1 MKKSHMLAY
10 GVIAI
15 LFGVTG
21 AWVGQK
27 MKPAPDPLTMTPAA
41 GPAPAPGPAGTTA
54 GAANGAGSKDM
65 SGAVEALFEHWLPDD
80 KGTQQ
85 SLAQWQGK
93 PLLLNFW
100 APWCAPCVQEMPE
113 LSQLQSGGKYKDL
126 QVVGIGI
133 DTPTNIA
140 EFNKKFNIAYP
151 LLVGGSSG
159 TELSRMLGNAQ
170 GGLPFTV
177 LIGADGKVRKAYLG
191 RLNFEKL
198 EKDLATL

>member
-1 MKKSHMLAY
+1 MKKSHLLAY
-10 GVIAI
+10 GVIAV
-15 LFGVTG
+15 LFAATG
-21 AWVGQK
+21 AWVSQK
-27 MKPAPDPLTMTPAA
+27 TKPAPEPLTMTPA
-41 GPAPAPGPAGTTA
+41 PAAAPTPTAAPGTAPTGQDTT
-54 GAANGAGSKDM
+54 GV
-65 SGAVEALFEHWLPDD
+65 VEALFTQWLVDD

-85 SLAQWQGK
+85 ALAQWQGK

-133 DTPTNIA
+133 DTPANIA
-140 EFNKKFNIAYP
+140 EFNKKFKIAYP
-151 LLVGGSSG
+151 LLVGGSAG
-159 TELSRMLGNAQ
+159 TEMSRMLGNAQ

-177 LIGADGKVRKAYLG
+177 LIGADGTIRKAYLG

-198 EKDLATL
+198 EKDLAAL

>member
-1 MKKSHMLAY
+1 MKKSHLLAY
-10 GVIAI
+10 GVIAV
-15 LFGVTG
+15 LFAATG

-27 MKPAPDPLTMTPAA
+27 TKSAPDPLTMTPAPVPVLA
-41 GPAPAPGPAGTTA
+41 SAPASAAPPGPAASSGDT
-54 GAANGAGSKDM
+54 
-65 SGAVEALFEHWLPDD
+65 GAVEALFKQWMPDD

-85 SLAQWQGK
+85 AMAQWQGK

-113 LSQLQSGGKYKDL
+113 LSQLQTGGKYKNL

-140 EFNKKFNIAYP
+140 DFNKKFKIAYP
-151 LLVGGSSG
+151 LLVGGSTG
-159 TELSRMLGNAQ
+159 TELSRLLGNAQ

-198 EKDLATL
+198 EKDLAAL

>member
-1 MKKSHMLAY
+1 MKKSHLLAY
-10 GVIAI
+10 GVVAV
-15 LFGVTG
+15 LFAATG
-21 AWVGQK
+21 AWIGQK
-27 MKPAPDPLTMTPAA
+27 TKPAPEPVTMS
-41 GPAPAPGPAGTTA
+41 PAPTAAAATPTAAAPGSPDLT
-54 GAANGAGSKDM
+54 
-65 SGAVEALFEHWLPDD
+65 GAVEALFKQWMPDD

-85 SLAQWQGK
+85 ALAQWQGR

-113 LSQLQSGGKYKDL
+113 LSQLQTGGKFKDL

-140 EFNKKFNIAYP
+140 EFNKKFKIAYP
-151 LLVGGSSG
+151 LLVGGSGG
-159 TELSRMLGNAQ
+159 TELSRLLGNAQ

-198 EKDLATL
+198 EKDLAAL

>member
-1 MKKSHMLAY
+1 MKKSHLLAY
-10 GVIAI
+10 GVIAV
-15 LFGVTG
+15 LFAATG
-21 AWVGQK
+21 AWVAQK
-27 MKPAPDPLTMTPAA
+27 TKPQPDPVTMTPAPA
-41 GPAPAPGPAGTTA
+41 APPAPAGSAPGAAAPAG
-54 GAANGAGSKDM
+54 KDLT
-65 SGAVEALFEHWLPDD
+65 GAVEALFDQWMPDD

-85 SLAQWQGK
+85 ALAQWQGK

-113 LSQLQSGGKYKDL
+113 LSQLQTGGKFKDL

-140 EFNKKFNIAYP
+140 EFNKKFKIAYP
-151 LLVGGSSG
+151 LLVGGSTG
-159 TELSRMLGNAQ
+159 TELSRLLGNAQ

-198 EKDLATL
+198 EKDLAAL

>member
-1 MKKSHMLAY
+1 MKKSHLLAY
-10 GVIAI
+10 GVIAV

-21 AWVGQK
+21 AWMGQK
-27 MKPAPDPLTMTPAA
+27 TKPAPEPLTMTPPPA
-41 GPAPAPGPAGTTA
+41 APATGTATP
-54 GAANGAGSKDM
+54 GAAPADSNGRT
-65 SGAVEALFEHWLPDD
+65 GAVEALFSQWMPDD

-93 PLLLNFW
+93 PLLVNFW

-133 DTPTNIA
+133 DTPANIA
-140 EFNKKFNIAYP
+140 EFNKKFKIAYP
-151 LLVGGSSG
+151 LLVGGSTG
-159 TELSRMLGNAQ
+159 TELSRILGNAQ

-177 LIGADGKVRKAYLG
+177 LIGADGAVKKAYLG

-198 EKDLATL
+198 EKDLAAL

>member
-1 MKKSHMLAY
+1 MKKSHLLAY
-10 GVIAI
+10 GVIAV
-15 LFGVTG
+15 LFAATG

-27 MKPAPDPLTMTPAA
+27 MKPAADPITMTPAVA
-41 GPAPAPGPAGTTA
+41 STPAAAATTPA
-54 GAANGAGSKDM
+54 AAPTGSQDR
-65 SGAVEALFEHWLPDD
+65 SGAVEALFQQWMPDD

-85 SLAQWQGK
+85 ALSQWQGK

-113 LSQLQSGGKYKDL
+113 LSQLQTGGKFKDL

-140 EFNKKFNIAYP
+140 EFNKKFKIAYP
-151 LLVGGSSG
+151 LLVGGATG
-159 TELSRMLGNAQ
+159 TELSRLLGNSQ

-198 EKDLATL
+198 EKDLAAL